1 MSTMK
6 STLAVVAATAVSIAS
21 FVSLALPGHAQGE
34 EENEDVFVRHYDRKI
49 AASELSAKVEYAV
62 GGLGTTQERNLGP
75 RRVKDV
81 DAFEAISNGMPAAEV
96 LAAIG
101 PPSAK
106 MRFAATKTTAW
117 NYRYRDPWGDDSGFA
132 VILDDNG
139 VVVGKT
145 RVRESG

>member
-6 STLAVVAATAVSIAS
+6 STLAVVAATAVSVAS

-34 EENEDVFVRHYDRKI
+34 
-49 AASELSAKVEYAV
+49 LSATVENAV
-62 GGLGTTQERNLGP
+62 GGLGTSEARSLRP
-75 RRVKDV
+75 RRVRDA
-81 DAFEAISNGMPAAEV
+81 DAFEAISNGMPATEV

-117 NYRYRDPWGDDSGFA
+117 DYRYRDPWGYDGGFA

>member
-6 STLAVVAATAVSIAS
+6 STLAVVAATAVSIVS
-21 FVSLALPGHAQGE
+21 FVSLALPGHAQ
-34 EENEDVFVRHYDRKI
+34 
-49 AASELSAKVEYAV
+49 SELSATVESAA
-62 GGLGTTQERNLGP
+62 GSLGAGQERSLGQ
-75 RRVKDV
+75 RRAREF

-96 LAAIG
+96 LARVG

-106 MRFAATKTTAW
+106 MRFEATKTTAW
-117 NYRYRDPWGDDSGFA
+117 DYRHRDPWGYDGGFS

>member
-1 MSTMK
+1 MD
-6 STLAVVAATAVSIAS
+6 
-21 FVSLALPGHAQGE
+21 QGE

-49 AASELSAKVEYAV
+49 ASSELSAKVEYAV

-75 RRVKDV
+75 RRAKDV

-117 NYRYRDPWGDDSGFA
+117 DYRYRDPWGEDGGFA
-132 VILDDNG
+132 VILDDDG

-145 RVRESG
+145 RVRESD

>member
-1 MSTMK
+1 MN
-6 STLAVVAATAVSIAS
+6 
-21 FVSLALPGHAQGE
+21 G
-34 EENEDVFVRHYDRKI
+34 
-49 AASELSAKVEYAV
+49 VER
-62 GGLGTTQERNLGP
+62 Q
-75 RRVKDV
+75 
-81 DAFEAISNGMPAAEV
+81 V

>member
-6 STLAVVAATAVSIAS
+6 STLAVVAATAVSITS
-21 FVSLALPGHAQGE
+21 FVSLALPGHAQ
-34 EENEDVFVRHYDRKI
+34 
-49 AASELSAKVEYAV
+49 LSTSIESAGAPA
-62 GGLGTTQERNLGP
+62 TQRSTGA
-75 RRVKDV
+75 RRAPNV
-81 DAFEAISNGMPAAEV
+81 DAFAAIANGMTTADV

-106 MRFAATKTTAW
+106 TRFAATKTTAW
-117 NYRYRDPWGDDSGFA
+117 DYRYRDPWGEDGAFA
-132 VILDDNG
+132 VIVDNNG

>member
-1 MSTMK
+1 MSTNAK
-6 STLAVVAATAVSIAS
+6 ATLAVIAATAVSIVS
-21 FVSLALPGHAQGE
+21 FASLALPSHAQGE
-34 EENEDVFVRHYDRKI
+34 EDNQHVFVRHDHG
-49 AASELSAKVEYAV
+49 KVA
-62 GGLGTTQERNLGP
+62 
-75 RRVKDV
+75 
-81 DAFEAISNGMPAAEV
+81 DAFEVISNGMPAADV

-106 MRFAATKTTAW
+106 VRFAATKTTAW
-117 NYRYRDPWGDDSGFA
+117 DYRYRDPWGEDSGFA